1 MKKFLSMVL
10 AAAMVI
16 STVPATAFALD
27 AKATAKV
34 VDSLDLTEADATKV
48 EEPAK
53 NTAATSWDWQ
63 NRRIQSTR
71 NSVEGDRC

>member
-34 VDSLDLTEADATKV
+34 VDSRNLTEADADKV
-48 EEPAK
+48 EEGANPTNWIGQQMTMQTQK
-53 NTAATSWDWQ
+53 
-63 NRRIQSTR
+63 QS
-71 NSVEGDRC
+71 SQ

>member
-34 VDSLDLTEADATKV
+34 VDSRNLTEADADKLGGLR
-48 EEPAK
+48 
-53 NTAATSWDWQ
+53 TAC
-63 NRRIQSTR
+63 
-71 NSVEGDRC
+71 G

>member
-53 NTAATSWDWQ
+53 AGLAKQANTKHPKFS
-63 NRRIQSTR
+63 
-71 NSVEGDRC
+71 

>member
-53 NTAATSWDWQ
+53 NTAATSW
-63 NRRIQSTR
+63 IGKTGEYKAT
-71 NSVEGDRC
+71 EGTSRLP

>member
-34 VDSLDLTEADATKV
+34 VDSRNLTEADATGLV
-48 EEPAK
+48 RL
-53 NTAATSWDWQ
+53 Q
-63 NRRIQSTR
+63 QHL
-71 NSVEGDRC
+71 NSKHPNCS

>member
-34 VDSLDLTEADATKV
+34 VDSRNLTEADADKV
-48 EEPAK
+48 EEGAK
-53 NTAATSWDWQ
+53 PPTGLVRLQ
-63 NRRIQSTR
+63 QHL
-71 NSVEGDRC
+71 NSKHPNCS